1 MNLNNTLD
9 KIKKIHFI
17 GIGGISMSA
26 LAVVMAGKGYSIS
39 GSDLNES
46 KALDV
51 LRQAG
56 AKIFLGHKKEN
67 IIGAELI
74 VYTAAVKEDNEEL
87 IEAKRTGVMAIER
100 SALLGYV
107 IDKYKLSIGIS
118 GTHGKTTVTSMISA
132 ILLEAKKDPTIMV
145 GGELPMIGGNLR
157 VGQSESLVFES
168 CEYSNSFLN
177 FKPFVSV
184 ILNIEADHLDF
195 FKDLDDIVAA
205 FSKYALNTKNDG
217 FIVANAEDENV
228 LKAIEASNCKII
240 TFGIAKGDFTA
251 KNISY
256 ENGLAEYDLIFGGEK
271 ISNIKLNVPGKHN
284 VLNSLA
290 AATAAYSL
298 GINVK
303 NIGEGLKLFTGT
315 KRRFE
320 LKYKVKGITIV
331 DDYAHHPTEIEVTLK
346 TAKTMNFKRVIC
358 VFQPHT
364 YTRTKS
370 LLDDFVKVLSLADL
384 PILAK
389 IYPAR
394 EQDIYNVSSKDIA
407 DKIEGCLNL
416 DNFGSI
422 TDYLKENA
430 KEGDLILTM
439 GAGDITN
446 LGELIYNELEIR
458 NEK

>member
-1 MNLNNTLD
+1 MDLIHALD

-26 LAVVMAGKGYSIS
+26 LAVVMAQKGYSIS
-39 GSDLNES
+39 GSDMNES

-56 AKIFLGHKKEN
+56 AKIYLGHKKEN
-67 IIGAELI
+67 MIGADLV

-87 IEAKRTGVMAIER
+87 AEAKKLGIMAIER

-107 IDKYKLSIGIS
+107 IDQYKLSIGVS
-118 GTHGKTTVTSMISA
+118 GTHGKTTVTSMIST
-132 ILLEAKKDPTIMV
+132 ILLDAKKDPTIMV
-145 GGELPMIGGNLR
+145 GGDLPIIGGNLR
-157 VGQSESLVFES
+157 VGESEYLVFES

-177 FKPFVSV
+177 FKPFASV

-195 FKDLDDIVAA
+195 FKDLEDIINA
-205 FSKYALNTKNDG
+205 FSKYALNTKEGG
-217 FIVANAEDENV
+217 FIVANVEDENV
-228 LKAIEASNCKII
+228 LKAVKNSNCRIV
-240 TFGIAKGDFTA
+240 TFGIDKGDYTA
-251 KNISY
+251 ENIIYEDGYASY
-256 ENGLAEYDLIFGGEK
+256 GLIYQGEK
-271 ISNIKLNVPGKHN
+271 IANIKLNVPGKHN

-290 AATAAYSL
+290 AFAATYIL
-298 GINVK
+298 GVDVK
-303 NIGEGLKLFTGT
+303 NIEEGLKLFTGT

-331 DDYAHHPTEIEVTLK
+331 DDYAHHPTEIEATLK
-346 TAKTMNFKRVIC
+346 TAKTMKFNRVIC

-370 LLDDFVKVLSLADL
+370 LLDDFVKVLTLADI

-407 DKIEGCLNL
+407 DKIEGSIYL
-416 DNFGSI
+416 DNFESI

-446 LGELIYNELEIR
+446 LGEQIFNALS
-458 NEK
+458 